1 MSRFTADEGF
11 DFSGVGGIENG
22 VGQYVSLGDET
33 DSREGG
39 NPSLCPGNPHARN
52 SNMRTS
58 MPLHSI
64 SYSSSQDW
72 PAISSWLSRRDASA
86 DNVEPLVRDILAA
99 VRERGDEAVIG
110 YARRFDC
117 PTFSAEQLAVSGK
130 QISRA
135 LDHIPAE
142 DAGII
147 AEAAG
152 NIRSFHEHQK
162 QRSWITTPA
171 PGTTLGQLIL
181 PVDRAGL
188 YVPGGQGG
196 ETPLIS
202 SLMMNAIPAQVA
214 GVKSICV
221 VSPPR
226 KDGSLNPYILATA
239 AILGIDTVFL
249 CGSAWAIAALAYGTA
264 SIPRVDVI
272 AGPGNIFVTTAKRLL
287 VGQVGIDMIAGPS
300 EIAILA
306 DSSANPKWL
315 AADMLSQAEHDPL
328 ASSLLVSPDAALLHA
343 VRDELAVQLSA
354 LPRAEI
360 AAKAMSDWSAL
371 IQVPSLEAG
380 MDLINLLAPEHFELC
395 VSDPWPLLGMV
406 RNAGAVFMGH
416 STPEPVGD
424 YFAGPNHVLPTL
436 STARFS
442 SALSVD
448 TFCKKTSL
456 ISTDM
461 RYMQTHGRKIS
472 RLARLEGLEAHARS
486 VEQRL

>member
-1 MSRFTADEGF
+1 MRISMSFNT
-11 DFSGVGGIENG
+11 
-22 VGQYVSLGDET
+22 
-33 DSREGG
+33 
-39 NPSLCPGNPHARN
+39 
-52 SNMRTS
+52 
-58 MPLHSI
+58 I
-64 SYSSSQDW
+64 SYTSSQDW
-72 PAISSWLSRRDASA
+72 PTISSWLTRRDASEA
-86 DNVEPLVRDILAA
+86 NVEPLVRDILSQ
-99 VRERGDEAVIG
+99 VRQRGDEAVVE
-110 YARRFDC
+110 YTRRFDC
-117 PTFSAEQLAVSGK
+117 PSLKMDALAVSK
-130 QISRA
+130 SELSRA
-135 LDHIPAE
+135 LEDIPAD
-142 DAGII
+142 DAAII
-147 AEAAG
+147 REAAA
-152 NIRSFHEHQK
+152 NIRDFHLKQK
-162 QRSWITTPA
+162 QNSWITNPA
-171 PGTTLGQLIL
+171 PGTTLGQLVL

-202 SLMMNAIPAQVA
+202 SLLMNAIPAQVA
-214 GVKSICV
+214 GVNTICV

-226 KDGSLNPYILATA
+226 SDGTLNPYILATA
-239 AILGIDTVFL
+239 AILGLEHIFM

-264 SIPRVDVI
+264 TIPRVDVI

-306 DSSANPKWL
+306 DSTANPRWL

-328 ASSLLVSPDAALLHA
+328 ASSILISPDAALLDA
-343 VRDELAVQLSA
+343 VQKELAVQLPA
-354 LPRAEI
+354 LPRNEI
-360 AAKAMSDWSAL
+360 AAKAITDWSAL
-371 IQVPSLEAG
+371 IHVPSLETG
-380 MDLINLLAPEHFELC
+380 MELINLLAPEHFELS
-395 VSDPWPLLGMV
+395 VADPWAWVGAV

-456 ISTDM
+456 ICTDQG
-461 RYMQTHGRKIS
+461 YINSHGSKVA

-486 VEQRL
+486 VEQRMEKP

>member
-1 MSRFTADEGF
+1 
-11 DFSGVGGIENG
+11 
-22 VGQYVSLGDET
+22 
-33 DSREGG
+33 
-39 NPSLCPGNPHARN
+39 
-52 SNMRTS
+52 
-58 MPLHSI
+58 MPLRSL
-64 SYSSSQDW
+64 SYASSADW
-72 PAISSWLSRRDASA
+72 TGIQSWLSRRDAA
-86 DNVEPLVRDILAA
+86 EDNVEPVVRDILAQ
-99 VRERGDEAVIG
+99 VRARGDEALVEYG
-110 YARRFDC
+110 RRFDC
-117 PTFSAEQLAVSGK
+117 PGLTAAHLVVSKDEIAHALAV
-130 QISRA
+130 
-135 LDHIPAE
+135 IPAE
-142 DAGII
+142 DIAII
-147 AEAAG
+147 TEAAA
-152 NIRSFHEHQK
+152 NIRDFHLKQK
-162 QRSWITTPA
+162 QNSWITTPA
-171 PGTTLGQLIL
+171 PGTTLGQLVL

-202 SLMMNAIPAQVA
+202 SLLMNAIPAQVA
-214 GVKSICV
+214 GVKTICV

-226 KDGSLNPYILATA
+226 KDGTLNPYILATA
-239 AILGIDTVFL
+239 AVLGLEHIHP

-264 SIPRVDVI
+264 TIPRVDVI

-306 DSSANPKWL
+306 DSTANPKWL

-328 ASSLLVSPDAALLHA
+328 ASSILISPDTALLT
-343 VRDELAVQLSA
+343 AVQKELHIQLPA
-354 LPRAEI
+354 LPRAEL
-360 AAKAMSDWSAL
+360 AAKSLGDWSAL
-371 IQVPSLEAG
+371 IHVPSLESG
-380 MDLINLLAPEHFELC
+380 MELINLLAPEHFELS
-395 VSDPWPLLGMV
+395 VADPWAWIGMV

-456 ISTDM
+456 ICTDQG
-461 RYMQTHGRKIS
+461 YINAHGPKVA

-486 VEQRL
+486 VEQRLEKP

>member
-1 MSRFTADEGF
+1 
-11 DFSGVGGIENG
+11 
-22 VGQYVSLGDET
+22 
-33 DSREGG
+33 
-39 NPSLCPGNPHARN
+39 
-52 SNMRTS
+52 
-58 MPLHSI
+58 MPLRLLEYTSPT
-64 SYSSSQDW
+64 DW
-72 PAISSWLSRRDASA
+72 PGIHSWLSRRDAGE
-86 DNVEPLVRDILAA
+86 DNVEPLVADILAQ
-99 VRERGDEAVIG
+99 VRSRGDEAVAE
-110 YARRFDC
+110 YTRRFDC
-117 PTFSAEQLAVSGK
+117 PDMTAEALRVPEQDIA
-130 QISRA
+130 RA
-135 LDHIPAE
+135 LEQIPPA
-142 DAGII
+142 DADII
-147 AEAAG
+147 REAAA
-152 NIRSFHEHQK
+152 NIRDFHLRQK
-162 QRSWITTPA
+162 QNSWITTPA
-171 PGTTLGQLIL
+171 PGTTLGQLVL

-202 SLMMNAIPAQVA
+202 SLLMNAIPAQVA
-214 GVKSICV
+214 GVKTICV

-239 AILGIDTVFL
+239 AILGLSHVFM
-249 CGSAWAIAALAYGTA
+249 CGSAWAIAALAYGTE

-306 DSSANPKWL
+306 DASANPKWL

-328 ASSLLVSPDAALLHA
+328 ASSILVSAHSDLLA
-343 VRDELAVQLSA
+343 AVQSELVTQLAS
-354 LPRAEI
+354 LPRHEI
-360 AAKAMSDWSAL
+360 AARALAEWSAL
-371 IQVPSLEAG
+371 IHVPDLDVG
-380 MDLINLLAPEHFELC
+380 MDLINRLAPEHFELS
-395 VSDPWPLLGMV
+395 VSDPWALIGSV

-456 ISTDM
+456 ICTD
-461 RYMQTHGRKIS
+461 QAFLNAHGSKVA

-486 VEQRL
+486 VEQRLEKS